1 LYKQGHVL
9 PWVGRPWAGCAYA
22 LIFVSSMLVLGAG
35 CTRETA
41 TEEPLIRVGS
51 LTLTLAEFNQE
62 VRAAAEEAFP
72 GETEIEFAL
81 ISDLRKRVLNQLG
94 EEMMLAAYASD
105 HGIELTPEELDR
117 SLAAIKADYPDDT
130 FEETLLENAIS
141 FEVWQRQLA
150 ARLLAEK
157 VIEREVVDK
166 VRITS
171 GDITDYYKTYYP
183 MGMPA
188 TEDADEINQRIVTH
202 LRRQKA
208 ESAYKEWMTALRK
221 AYPVEINREVWD
233 RWMGSDL

>member
-1 LYKQGHVL
+1 MARRL
-9 PWVGRPWAGCAYA
+9 WASYSYA
-22 LIFVSSMLVLGAG
+22 LIFAFILLVLGAG

-72 GETEIEFAL
+72 GETKIEFDL

-94 EEMMLAAYASD
+94 EEMMLAAYAAD

-141 FEVWQRQLA
+141 FQIWQRQLA

-157 VIEREVVDK
+157 VIDREVVDK
-166 VRITS
+166 VRISS
-171 GDITDYYKTYYP
+171 GDVTDYYKTHYP
-183 MGMPA
+183 MGMPE
-188 TEDADEINQRIVTH
+188 TEDADDINQRIVTH

-208 ESAYKEWMTALRK
+208 ESAYKEWITALRE

>member
-1 LYKQGHVL
+1 LYESERVL
-9 PWVGRPWAGCAYA
+9 PLVGRPRAGYSYA
-22 LIFVSSMLVLGAG
+22 LILAFSMLVLGAG

-94 EEMMLAAYASD
+94 EEMMLAAYAAD

-141 FEVWQRQLA
+141 FQVWQRQLA
-150 ARLLAEK
+150 SRLLAEK

-171 GDITDYYKTYYP
+171 GDVADYYKTNYP
-183 MGMPA
+183 MGMPE

-208 ESAYKEWMTALRK
+208 ESAYKEWIAALRK

>member
-1 LYKQGHVL
+1 MPLA
-9 PWVGRPWAGCAYA
+9 GRLWAGYSYVLIFA
-22 LIFVSSMLVLGAG
+22 LILLVLGAG
-35 CTRETA
+35 CTRRTQS
-41 TEEPLIRVGS
+41 EEPLIRVGS
-51 LTLTLAEFNQE
+51 LTMTLAEFNQE

-72 GETEIEFAL
+72 GETQIEFAL

-94 EEMMLAAYASD
+94 EEMMLAAYAAD

-141 FEVWQRQLA
+141 FQLWQRQLA

-157 VIEREVVDK
+157 VIAREVMDK

-171 GDITDYYKTYYP
+171 EDVTDYYKTHYP
-183 MGMPA
+183 MGMPE
-188 TEDADEINQRIVTH
+188 TEDADDINQRIVTH

-208 ESAYKEWMTALRK
+208 ESAYKEWISALRE
-221 AYPVEINREVWD
+221 AYPVEINRQVWD